1 MGITSSQ
8 AQNISSPS
16 GNSLAVFID
25 GVTGIMMLK
34 DVNGKTE
41 PLSNYVCS
49 GGGTTS
55 PFEYNPNAT
64 GIQPILGTNNSN
76 GCFASIG
83 GGFSNTASNY
93 YTTVGG
99 GYCNIAS
106 GNYATIGGGNN
117 NTASCNSATVGGGYC
132 NIASSNVA
140 TVGGGFCNTA
150 SGCNST
156 VGGGYCNIASC
167 NCSTVGG
174 GRDNTASGG
183 QSTVGGGK
191 QNTASGIQTTV
202 GGGRDNTASGGQ
214 STVGGGY
221 CNTASNCYATIGGGR
236 CNNVSGSCS
245 SILGGCGNTASF
257 LGAVTVGGFNNCSS
271 NENSVIVGGVCNCS
285 LGKCSFVGGGFC
297 NIARCCNAIIV
308 GGQYNDTCTFCNVV
322 IVGTALCATQNCTA
336 FMNCASVNNLTVGCA
351 VAVGANKVLVNAT
364 PKIGSFFSTQ
374 SQSATTI
381 NTPKAMTLNN
391 TDAFS
396 SGVSIVSNSQITV
409 DATGIYNL
417 QFSAQ
422 IDRVSGS
429 GLDSVDIWY
438 RVQGVDAPNT
448 NTKITIAGNVN
459 ESKTVASWNFFISL
473 TAGQYVELMYSV
485 TDLDVQILYETANV
499 SVPHPATP
507 SVILTIQKIN

>member
-1 MGITSSQ
+1 MSVTKSQVQNITSP
-8 AQNISSPS
+8 N
-16 GNSLAVFID
+16 GNSLAVFVD
-25 GVTGIMMLK
+25 GITGIITLK

-49 GGGTTS
+49 CGGGGTS
-55 PFEYNPNAT
+55 PFEYNANAT
-64 GIQPILGTNNSN
+64 GIQPILGTNDASGQNS
-76 GCFASIG
+76 FIG

-150 SGCNST
+150 SGNKSSILGGANNTASCNYST
-156 VGGGYCNIASC
+156 VGGGQCNTASFTHTTVGGGQY
-167 NCSTVGG
+167 NNASNSFSTVGG
-174 GRDNTASGG
+174 GRF
-183 QSTVGGGK
+183 
-191 QNTASGIQTTV
+191 
-202 GGGRDNTASGGQ
+202 
-214 STVGGGY
+214 
-221 CNTASNCYATIGGGR
+221 NTASNCYATIGGGR

-271 NENSVIVGGVCNCS
+271 NENSVIVGGQCNCS
-285 LGKCSFVGGGFC
+285 LGKCSFVGGGFR

-336 FMNCASVNNLTVGCA
+336 FMNCASVNNLTIGCA

-485 TDLDVQILYETANV
+485 TDLNLQILYETANL